1 MFGES
6 HNFTVFENSE
16 AVLLVPQLKKN
27 DMLHWGRE
35 MPSLL
40 SPSASVPSSFI
51 PTARVRRHQHLSC

>member
-27 DMLHWGRE
+27 DVLHWGRE
-35 MPSLL
+35 VPSLL
-40 SPSASVPSSFI
+40 SPSASVPSPFI
-51 PTARVRRHQHLSC
+51 PTARC